1 MICLNKSGIVK
12 LIALK
17 STLFKNAIANSVSD
31 IVNIVIANSGSEL
44 TEDSE
49 TSWNLCVEILWLN

>member
-1 MICLNKSGIVK
+1 MICLDKSGIVK
-12 LIALK
+12 LKALK

-44 TEDSE
+44 TKDSE
-49 TSWNLCVEILWLN
+49 TSWNLYVEILWLN

>member
-1 MICLNKSGIVK
+1 M
-12 LIALK
+12 K

-44 TEDSE
+44 TKDSE
-49 TSWNLCVEILWLN
+49 TSWDLCVEILWLN